1 MFQGCGTVFEL
12 TPSPGIAKASIVPWN
27 EIVLHLFTGGSD
39 GGNPQ
44 GNLTFDQSGN
54 MYGTAGGGGN
64 QNCWGGSGSFTS
76 LALLTEVGQR
86 PFFILSK
93 VRTTE

>member
-1 MFQGCGTVFEL
+1 VVVETK
-12 TPSPGIAKASIVPWN
+12 IAGEA
-27 EIVLHLFTGGSD
+27 
-39 GGNPQ
+39 
-44 GNLTFDQSGN
+44 
-54 MYGTAGGGGN
+54 A
-64 QNCWGGSGSFTS
+64 GSFTS